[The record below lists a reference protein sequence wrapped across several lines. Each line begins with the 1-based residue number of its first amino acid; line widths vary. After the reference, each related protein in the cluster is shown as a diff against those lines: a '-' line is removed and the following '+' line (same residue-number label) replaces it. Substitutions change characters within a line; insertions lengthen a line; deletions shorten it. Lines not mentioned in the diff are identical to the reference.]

1 MENEAIINEMENEET
16 IKTNEKIAPALIG
29 AINLY
34 FTTAC
39 EISSID
45 DLVEILTKLS
55 EAGIAS
61 LEWANIN
68 QQVADEVASVLTVE
82 EFDEEFRRRQ
92 NVNFVQNVYNRYAKQ
107 KQEAIRE
114 AAIVSETTEAQTKTM
129 GVDLSDD
136 ISIDALAELIGAMSA
151 EQKVELSK
159 FIQLG

>member
-1 MENEAIINEMENEET
+1 MENEVIINEMENEET
-16 IKTNEKIAPALIG
+16 PKTNEKIVPALIG
-29 AINLY
+29 AIDLY
-34 FTTAC
+34 CATASK
-39 EISSID
+39 IDNID

-55 EAGIAS
+55 EAGVAS
-61 LEWANIN
+61 SEWTGIN
-68 QQVADEVASVLTVE
+68 QQVADEVSSGLTIE
-82 EFDEEFRRRQ
+82 EFDEEFQRRR
-92 NVNFVQNVYNRYAKQ
+92 NANFVQNVYNRYAKQ